1 MILKLIIHLRALL
14 SSVFKMP
21 RVIPSGIG
29 TFIERVKSGYYK
41 MPHFKHVIHFHS
53 DFGQGK
59 GLCGM
64 HVLHKYLGKYGK
76 TCDFR
81 VLSNITLNLQEF
93 PTLIEGK
100 SYRHFSNIDDIDWLM
115 EDGEN
120 GKPAFDAG
128 IIIIDE
134 LSSVMGNRD
143 FMNSKKGKGIITK
156 NFSGF
161 MHQLRKRNTL
171 VITMSQDDAFDI
183 TMKRR
188 MELVHVPH
196 SYFFNRFNVVKV
208 YRARD
213 LFNFLEDANAP
224 MPEIVD
230 KYCFFVPK
238 KYFNSYDTK
247 ELVKQI
253 GEGDYF
259 RPNDKD
265 APAHIVNEATTVSGS
280 SVPAAPKSFSQKL
293 LGNKKL

>member
-1 MILKLIIHLRALL
+1 MIIKLIIHIRAFI
-14 SSVFKMP
+14 SSIFKMP
-21 RVIPSGIG
+21 KVIPSGIG
-29 TFIERVKSGYYK
+29 TFFERLKNGFYK
-41 MPHFKHVIHFHS
+41 MPHFKHVIHIHAS
-53 DFGQGK
+53 FGQGK
-59 GLCGM
+59 GLLGM
-64 HVLHKYLGKYGK
+64 HILHKYFNRYAK
-76 TCDFR
+76 TCNFR
-81 VLSNITLNLQEF
+81 VLSNITLNLKEF
-93 PTLIEGK
+93 PYLIEGK
-100 SYRHFSNIDDIDWLM
+100 NYRHFSNIDDIDWMM
-115 EDGEN
+115 EDNEN
-120 GKPAFDAG
+120 GKPNFDAG

-143 FMNSKKGKGIITK
+143 FMNSKKGKGVITK

-265 APAHIVNEATTVSGS
+265 APSHIVNEGTSVSVS
-280 SVPAAPKSFSQKL
+280 SSDKSKKTLSQKL
-293 LGNKKL
+293 IGNKKL